1 MTDVRISITFQLSL
15 SALKYYPYENS
26 GLSSVNWHVG
36 ARPWSRSP
44 STRHGQQSHTI
55 PRLGRHSCFQLS
67 EVTHW
72 HNRSVTAQE
81 AVNWDLNLLFSPYI
95 LSSLLLTIF
104 ITICTGT
111 MFWLEHWPHYHVFFL
126 MSAAKLDAQRC
137 CSLVCTWTREK
148 AAARPEPKCCRDL
161 FGPAPQGNYPGLK
174 LIQQNR
180 NQCSRSILA
189 LPHTLTYPSVWEAPA
204 QAAQPRPRHSLAFST
219 EDPAAC
225 HKS

>member
-55 PRLGRHSCFQLS
+55 PRLGGHSCFQLS

-137 CSLVCTWTREK
+137 CGLVRTWTREK
-148 AAARPEPKCCRDL
+148 AAALPEPKCCRDL

-174 LIQQNR
+174 FIQQNR
-180 NQCSRSILA
+180 DQCSCSILA

-204 QAAQPRPRHSLAFST
+204 QAAQPGPKHSLAFST
-219 EDPAAC
+219 KDPAAC